1 MNAILNLVPTQF
13 KNIYNNFIQTKIKG
27 KQNIIL
33 EPLQVMVQLSLLS
46 FCPIGTKITINNNIL
61 SLQPPTITQ
70 PINRWFN
77 YDKKDDIYHL
87 FQVIKR
93 FIKWYNN
100 GNNNNSSGI
109 INNLFYSILVEQS
122 KKGLENLI
130 KTYQNCEMLTII
142 PVLNMYKDLLNTCD
156 INKIHPEEKAETI
169 EFYEINK
176 NIDQIFFN
184 ISTIYT
190 KEIIDVIFYMLQ
202 LLKKENNINIIDNY
216 IEGLNIILSNINNK
230 ITTWINDN
238 LII

>member
-1 MNAILNLVPTQF
+1 MNTILNFAPTQL
-13 KNIYNNFIQTKIKG
+13 KNIYNNFIQSKIKG

-33 EPLQVMVQLSLLS
+33 EPLQVMVQLALLS

-61 SLQPPTITQ
+61 SLQTPTITQ

-100 GNNNNSSGI
+100 GPNANNGI
-109 INNLFYSILVEQS
+109 INNIFYSILVEQS
-122 KKGLENLI
+122 KKGLDNLI

-142 PVLNMYKDLLNTCD
+142 PVLNMYKELLNTCD
-156 INKIHPEEKAETI
+156 INKIHLEEKAETI
-169 EFYEINK
+169 ELSEINK

-190 KEIIDVIFYMLQ
+190 KEIIDVIFYILQ
-202 LLKKENNINIIDNY
+202 LLKTETNIHIINNY
-216 IEGLNIILSNINNK
+216 IDGLNIILENINYK
-230 ITTWINDN
+230 ITLWINDN